1 MPSRPSRVF
10 VSGGGRRNPVLMN
23 EVATRAGVI
32 VQNADDL
39 GWRGDAVE
47 AECFAFLAARR
58 ISGLAISFPD
68 TTGVH
73 APMTGGR
80 IAFPD

>member
-1 MPSRPSRVF
+1 
-10 VSGGGRRNPVLMN
+10 MN
-23 EVATRAGVI
+23 EVTTRAGVSI
-32 VQNADDL
+32 QNADDL

-80 IAFPD
+80 IAFPY